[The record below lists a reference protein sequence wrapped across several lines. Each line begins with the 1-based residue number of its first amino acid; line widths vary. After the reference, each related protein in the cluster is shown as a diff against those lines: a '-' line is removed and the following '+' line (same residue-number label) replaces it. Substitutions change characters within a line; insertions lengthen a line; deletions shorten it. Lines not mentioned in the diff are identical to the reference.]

1 VFHDSRSSAIV
12 SQPYC
17 TLLAVPNLPVTVVG
31 IGADG
36 WDGLSPGRASALSAA
51 QVIIGG
57 SRQLDLLPEA
67 VTGKRV
73 LLPSPLLPGLKSF
86 SATTLTHRSW

>member
-12 SQPYC
+12 SQRYG

-36 WDGLSPGRASALSAA
+36 WNGLSPSRAAALSVA
-51 QVIIGG
+51 QVIIG
-57 SRQLDLLPEA
+57 
-67 VTGKRV
+67 
-73 LLPSPLLPGLKSF
+73 
-86 SATTLTHRSW
+86 